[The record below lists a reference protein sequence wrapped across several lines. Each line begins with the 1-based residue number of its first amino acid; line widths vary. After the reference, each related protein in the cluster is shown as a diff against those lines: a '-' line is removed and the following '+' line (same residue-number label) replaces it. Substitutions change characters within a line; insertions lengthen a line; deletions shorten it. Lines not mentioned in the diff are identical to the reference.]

1 MDTPMISPNERILSR
16 ISHGELERR
25 WRLVRH
31 AMLELKIDAL
41 VMQATNDWLGG
52 YVKWF
57 TDLPATN
64 GYPRTVIFHSDGPM
78 TVIEMGPFGTS
89 RRLDDDDLHRGV
101 GELMHTPSFFTIGYT
116 HEYDAELAVTAMKRR
131 GCRKIGFVGEGAM
144 PNAFVTRV
152 KNDMAGASFTDASEF
167 VDRAKAIKSAEEITL
182 IRRAAEIQDAVFAE
196 VLAHIKPGMRDIEVT
211 AIAQREGQIRGSEQG
226 IFLGG
231 SSPVGTRSPFVP
243 RFMQGR
249 TLKKGDHLSL
259 LIEIN
264 GPGGFYTE
272 IARKIILGRAS
283 NELKDGF
290 EAVREA
296 QEFSLSLIK
305 PGAKCRDI
313 HLAHNEFMER
323 HALPAE
329 LRLYAHG
336 QGYDMVERP
345 LIRSDETIKIE
356 AGMNLAVHPGYETP
370 SMFAVICDN
379 YIVGTEGVG
388 ACLHRTPKQI
398 FEI

>member
-1 MDTPMISPNERILSR
+1 
-16 ISHGELERR
+16 
-25 WRLVRH
+25 
-31 AMLELKIDAL
+31 
-41 VMQATNDWLGG
+41 
-52 YVKWF
+52 
-57 TDLPATN
+57 
-64 GYPRTVIFHSDGPM
+64 
-78 TVIEMGPFGTS
+78 
-89 RRLDDDDLHRGV
+89 
-101 GELMHTPSFFTIGYT
+101 
-116 HEYDAELAVTAMKRR
+116 
-131 GCRKIGFVGEGAM
+131 
-144 PNAFVTRV
+144 
-152 KNDMAGASFTDASEF
+152 
-167 VDRAKAIKSAEEITL
+167 
-182 IRRAAEIQDAVFAE
+182 
-196 VLAHIKPGMRDIEVT
+196 
-211 AIAQREGQIRGSEQG
+211 
-226 IFLGG
+226 
-231 SSPVGTRSPFVP
+231 
-243 RFMQGR
+243 MQGR

-272 IARKIILGRAS
+272 IARTIILGRAS

>member
-1 MDTPMISPNERILSR
+1 MIAASERILTR
-16 ISHGELERR
+16 ISDDELERR
-25 WRLVRH
+25 WSAVRREMR
-31 AMLELKIDAL
+31 ARKIDAL
-41 VMQATNDWLGG
+41 VMQTTNDWVGG
-52 YVKWF
+52 YPKWF

-64 GYPRTVIFHSDGPM
+64 GYPRTVIFHRDDPM
-78 TVIEMGPFGTS
+78 TVIEMGPMGAA
-89 RRLDDDDLHRGV
+89 RDLDGKDVLHRGV
-101 GELMHTPSFFTIGYT
+101 GKLLHTPSFLSIAYT
-116 HEYDAELAVTAMKRR
+116 HDYDAELAVTALNR
-131 GCRKIGFVGEGAM
+131 GYSTIGFVGKGAL
-144 PNAFVTRV
+144 PHAFVARLESGL
-152 KNDMAGASFTDASEF
+152 AGVAF
-167 VDRAKAIKSAEEITL
+167 VDATELVDRIKAIKSAEEVAL
-182 IRRAAEIQDAVFAE
+182 IRRCAEMQDAVFAA
-196 VLAHIKPGMRDIEVT
+196 VLKQIRPGLRDIDVT
-211 AIAQREGQIRGSEQG
+211 ALAQQEGLRLGSEQG

-231 SSPVGTRSPFVP
+231 SAPVGVRSPFVP
-243 RFMQGR
+243 RYMQGR
-249 TLKKGDHLSL
+249 TLKEGDHLSL

-272 IARKIILGRAS
+272 IARTIILGRAS